1 MSVNIAVLGGGAM
14 GTACAILL
22 SEHADQNVTLWAREP
37 ECVAEITNSREN
49 RSFLP
54 GIHVPE
60 SVKVTSSLSEAVADA
75 EYLVAAIPTKF
86 LRRSLEFFRPELP
99 ADCPVVS
106 VVKGVEV
113 GTFLRPSE
121 IILDVL
127 GERGVVSLSGPSH
140 AEEIAKH
147 LPASVVVAGT
157 NLELAHD
164 VQVLFNTDRFRVYAN
179 SDLVGVELGAALKN
193 VVAIAA
199 GICDGLGYG
208 DNAKA
213 ALMTRGIVEITRF
226 GIDFGANPETFYGM
240 AGVGDLIT
248 TCLSRHSRNRAVGER
263 LGKGEKLAEILGSMQ
278 AVAEGVNTA
287 ESIYALAEQRGIDMP
302 ITNEVYEVLFRDK
315 SPEEATEA
323 LMSRPLRDE

>member
-1 MSVNIAVLGGGAM
+1 MKSFS
-14 GTACAILL
+14 TC
-22 SEHADQNVTLWAREP
+22 WA
-37 ECVAEITNSREN
+37 S
-49 RSFLP
+49 
-54 GIHVPE
+54 G
-60 SVKVTSSLSEAVADA
+60 
-75 EYLVAAIPTKF
+75 
-86 LRRSLEFFRPELP
+86 
-99 ADCPVVS
+99 
-106 VVKGVEV
+106 
-113 GTFLRPSE
+113 
-121 IILDVL
+121 
-127 GERGVVSLSGPSH
+127 GVVSLSGPSH

-302 ITNEVYEVLFRDK
+302 ITQRSVR
-315 SPEEATEA
+315 SPLPRQITGRSYRSIDVSSAA
-323 LMSRPLRDE
+323 G